1 VPGIKTLE
9 HDIEFRKVKS
19 KPFQCVTTTIERI
32 GNVRQK
38 AFFTYEN
45 GALVML
51 GATFAL
57 VFVDR
62 LALNYIFP
70 FIAEDL
76 HLGNTELG
84 ELASVLALAW
94 AISGPASGF
103 FASYVTRKKSLL
115 ILSLVLFSLCSLL
128 SGMVRT
134 YGALLLFRLLMGIAE
149 GPAFPLCQSIM
160 AVESSE
166 SRRGLNAGLLQITS
180 TNILAAL
187 IAPVV
192 LVAIATS
199 FNWRYA
205 FYATCIPGI
214 VLAVIMMRFLREPR
228 TVGSLVADA
237 RQQQKQSNWTVREV
251 LRHRNIWLGALIGC
265 CSCTWYLL
273 TVTFAPTY
281 MVETLHLQPST
292 MSYVMSGLG
301 IAGIVWGFG
310 VNAISDRIGRKP
322 ALVIFAFI
330 STFSPLT
337 ILFFHQSV
345 VLFAVVLAIVHC
357 GVGITPLY
365 MAVIPA
371 ESVPTKY
378 LPACMGL
385 LTGVPELFGGVLMSN
400 VAGRAADLVNPGAP
414 FAIAAVAAFLSG
426 LLSLFVI
433 ETAPARIRGKAPVV
447 TPSQVSP
454 EPS

>member
-1 VPGIKTLE
+1 MENLK
-9 HDIEFRKVKS
+9 RK
-19 KPFQCVTTTIERI
+19 
-32 GNVRQK
+32 
-38 AFFTYEN
+38 ALFTYEN

-70 FIAEDL
+70 FIAADL
-76 HLGNTELG
+76 RLGNTQLG

-94 AISGPASGF
+94 AISGPVSGF
-103 FASYVTRKKSLL
+103 YASYVTKKKLLL
-115 ILSLVLFSLCSLL
+115 ILSLILFSLCSLF
-128 SGMVRT
+128 SGMIRT

-149 GPAFPLCQSIM
+149 GPTLPLCQSIM

-180 TNILAAL
+180 TNILSAL

-192 LVAIATS
+192 LVAIANS

-205 FYATCIPGI
+205 FYATCLPGI
-214 VLAVIMMRFLREPR
+214 VVAVIMMRFLKEPR
-228 TVGSLVADA
+228 TVHSLVVDP
-237 RQQQKQSNWTVREV
+237 QQQDQQSTWTLRQV
-251 LRHRNIWLGALIGC
+251 LGHRNIWLGAIIGC

-281 MVETLHLQPST
+281 MVRTLHLPPVT

-301 IAGIVWGFG
+301 IAGVIWGFG

-322 ALVIFAFI
+322 ALVLFAFI
-330 STFSPLT
+330 STLSPLT
-337 ILFFHQSV
+337 VLFFHPSV
-345 VLFAVVLAIVHC
+345 ILFAVVLAVVHC

-365 MAVIPA
+365 MAVIPS

-385 LTGVPELFGGVLMSN
+385 LTGVPEFFGGVLMSN
-400 VAGRAADLVNPGAP
+400 VAGRAADLINPGAP
-414 FAIAAVAAFLSG
+414 FAIATVAAFLSG

-433 ETAPARIRGKAPVV
+433 ETAPARVKSRTAVV
-447 TPSQVSP
+447 TAPQVSP
-454 EPS
+454 EIS

>member
-1 VPGIKTLE
+1 VPWCYVEYEYDKGAQAPKGSGRCLKGME
-9 HDIEFRKVKS
+9 NVK
-19 KPFQCVTTTIERI
+19 QQRL
-32 GNVRQK
+32 
-38 AFFTYEN
+38 FTYEN

-70 FIAEDL
+70 FIAPDL
-76 HLGNTELG
+76 HLGNTQLG

-94 AISGPASGF
+94 AISGPVSGL
-103 FASYVTRKKSLL
+103 FASYVAKKKLLL
-115 ILSLVLFSLCSLL
+115 ILSLVLFSLCSLF
-128 SGMVRT
+128 SGT
-134 YGALLLFRLLMGIAE
+134 ITTFGTLLLFRLLMGIAE
-149 GPAFPLCQSIM
+149 GPTLPLCQSIM

-180 TNILAAL
+180 TNILSAL

-199 FNWRYA
+199 FNWRDA

-214 VLAVIMMRFLREPR
+214 VVAAIMMRFLREPK
-228 TVGSLVADA
+228 TVNSLVVD
-237 RQQQKQSNWTVREV
+237 QQKQEQQSHWTLREV
-251 LRHRNIWLGALIGC
+251 LRHRNIWLGAIVGC

-281 MVETLHLQPST
+281 MVNTLHLAPVT

-301 IAGIVWGFG
+301 VAGVVWGFG

-322 ALVIFAFI
+322 ALVLFAFI
-330 STFSPLT
+330 STLSPLT
-337 ILFFHQSV
+337 VLFFHPSV
-345 VLFAVVLAIVHC
+345 VLFAVALAVVHC

-365 MAVIPA
+365 MAVIPS
-371 ESVPTKY
+371 ESVPTRY

-400 VAGRAADLVNPGAP
+400 VAGRAADLINPGAP

-426 LLSLFVI
+426 LLSLFIV
-433 ETAPARIRGKAPVV
+433 ETAPVRVKLKISVATAP
-447 TPSQVSP
+447 
-454 EPS
+454 